1 MHIIL
6 MARLRPNRLKRF
18 PVDLVAHEPSDVL
31 RLRGSGVSRLE
42 GQTELLRDGV
52 HVYRP
57 RAPVVPGAPQKLR
70 QALPHGIGPDRRQHP
85 RLSERGGA
93 SLFRSLLQ
101 RIDVIDDRC
110 EDLHPAQRVVVK
122 ASRTPALQ
130 VSLQLGRRSLN
141 APSVALQ
148 CRGEF
153 IRHLLTHRAR
163 GCKSL
168 HTVAKLLVWPASN
181 GFDWALEN
189 IIQPRRVNRQ
199 RIQFTQFLPPRRRHL
214 WTTVRIGELF
224 RQRPPLWRRV
234 TEITLDP
241 LVVCVCD
248 SHG

>member
-6 MARLRPNRLKRF
+6 MARLRPNRLIRF

-42 GQTELLRDGV
+42 GHTELMRDGV

-57 RAPVVPGAPQKLR
+57 RVPVVLGAPLKMR

-93 SLFRSLLQ
+93 SLLRSLLP

-110 EDLHPAQRVVVK
+110 EDSHPAQRVVVK

-130 VSLQLGRRSLN
+130 VSLQLGRRALN

-148 CRGEF
+148 C
-153 IRHLLTHRAR
+153 
-163 GCKSL
+163 
-168 HTVAKLLVWPASN
+168 VAASSSAI
-181 GFDWALEN
+181 F
-189 IIQPRRVNRQ
+189 
-199 RIQFTQFLPPRRRHL
+199 
-214 WTTVRIGELF
+214 
-224 RQRPPLWRRV
+224 
-234 TEITLDP
+234 
-241 LVVCVCD
+241 
-248 SHG
+248 